1 MPPRPRL
8 PWGHRPRKPG
18 AGLGQLFPE
27 EAPTKKHIAIPPRP
41 STPPAAGAFADGSLV
56 CPVCAGSGDIH
67 VTPYALQTCPLCR
80 GERTVTRTVF
90 DKYIADHPD
99 SVAARQFKKKT

>member
-1 MPPRPRL
+1 MRPKL
-8 PWGHRPRKPG
+8 PWGPRPRKPG
-18 AGLGQLFPE
+18 AGLGQLFSDE
-27 EAPTKKHIAIPPRP
+27 EAPTTKHKAIPPRP
-41 STPPAAGAFADGSLV
+41 STPPAGKFADGSFV
-56 CPVCAGSGDIH
+56 CPVCRGAGDLH

-80 GERTVTRTVF
+80 GERTVTRAVF